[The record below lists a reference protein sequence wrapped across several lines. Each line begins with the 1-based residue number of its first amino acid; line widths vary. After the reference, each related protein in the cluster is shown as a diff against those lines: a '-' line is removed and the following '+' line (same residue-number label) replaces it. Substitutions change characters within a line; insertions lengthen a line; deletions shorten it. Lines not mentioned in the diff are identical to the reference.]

1 MAKNPSPAPR
11 SHGETITDEA
21 LLQID
26 RAIREYGLVGDIVF
40 EPPLPPDELRR
51 RFGYG
56 IPIEERLEQARRQIA
71 EGLDEF

>member
-1 MAKNPSPAPR
+1 MAKKLRPAPQLQ
-11 SHGETITDEA
+11 GEAITQEA
-21 LLQID
+21 LIELD

-56 IPIEERLEQARRQIA
+56 IPIEERMEQARRQIA
-71 EGLDEF
+71 DGSAWD